1 MTGPPAPAAR
11 WSPRHWLPVPRP
23 WLRVPHRWLRLPRRT
38 VRLRLTLVYGGL
50 FLLSGAALLAITYL
64 LVSRSLPMGPVT
76 GRAASL
82 AVPPPGGASGGE
94 VFVQARAGSCGFLA
108 GPLGTPG
115 QVAARAQQCLSQ
127 QRSLELNQ
135 LLTESGIA
143 LAIMTVVSIGLG
155 WLVAGRVL
163 GKLSTITAAA
173 RSISA
178 SSLHARLALA
188 GPDDELKELGD
199 TFDALLARLE
209 AAFGAQR
216 QFVAN
221 ASHELRTPLA
231 RQRTLIEVALA
242 EPEPSIAALHDVCRR
257 VLATGEQQERLIE
270 ALLTLARSQRG
281 VDRREPID
289 LAVITGDVL
298 LARQPEAE
306 LRGLTVATTLRPAPA
321 LGDAR
326 LAERLAANLVD
337 NAVRHNVAHGTI
349 GVTTGIRAGRAVLSV
364 WNTGPVI
371 PGDQVGRLFQPFQRN
386 APERTGTGTGDGLG
400 LGLSIVAAIAE
411 AHGAWLQAN
420 ALTGGGL
427 GVQAGFPPAAC
438 CPPAGV
444 TPADAVPRAV
454 PAAARVARR
463 GAC

>member
-1 MTGPPAPAAR
+1 MTGPPDIAAR
-11 WSPRHWLPVPRP
+11 RRPRRWLAVARRPWLGVPPPP
-23 WLRVPHRWLRLPRRT
+23 WLRVPPRWLRLPRRT

-50 FLLSGAALLAITYL
+50 FLLSGAALLTVTYL
-64 LVSRSLPMGPVT
+64 LVSRSLPAGPVT
-76 GRAASL
+76 GRAAAPSV
-82 AVPPPGGASGGE
+82 APPAGVSGGE
-94 VFVQARAGSCGFLA
+94 VFVQARAGTCGFLT
-108 GPLGTPG
+108 GPLGTPA
-115 QVAARAQQCLSQ
+115 QVAAQAQRCLSQ
-127 QRSLELNQ
+127 QRSLELNR

-163 GKLSTITAAA
+163 RKLSTITAAA
-173 RSISA
+173 GSISA
-178 SSLHARLALA
+178 GSLHARLALA

-199 TFDALLARLE
+199 TFDGLLARLE

-242 EPEPSIAALHDVCRR
+242 EPEPSIAGLQDVCRR

-281 VDRREPID
+281 LDRREPID
-289 LAVITGDVL
+289 LAAITGDVL

-337 NAVRHNVAHGTI
+337 NAVRHNVTHGI
-349 GVTTGIRAGRAVLSV
+349 IQVSTGIRAGHAVLSV
-364 WNTGPVI
+364 RNTGPVI
-371 PGDQVGRLFQPFQRN
+371 PGDQVGRLFQPFQRSAN
-386 APERTGTGTGDGLG
+386 RTGTGDGLG
-400 LGLSIVAAIAE
+400 LGLSVVAAIAE
-411 AHGAWLQAN
+411 AHGAWLQAE
-420 ALTGGGL
+420 ALAGGGL
-427 GVQAGFPPAAC
+427 GVQAGFPAEGLVAAGRSHTG
-438 CPPAGV
+438 P
-444 TPADAVPRAV
+444 
-454 PAAARVARR
+454 
-463 GAC
+463 